1 MDYKADE
8 KVAVDH
14 GDEVH
19 EAHVA
24 VQLAHDVENQK
35 LSPWTPRMFRL
46 YFILACAYL
55 CGCLN
60 GYDGSLLGGIN
71 GMKAYQRY
79 FNMSSEGS
87 STGIVFA
94 MYNIG
99 SIAAVFFTAPV
110 NDFFGRRWGMFTGAV
125 VVIIGTCVQ
134 ATSTGRGQ
142 FLGGRFIL
150 GFGVSFCCVSAPCY
164 VSEMA
169 HPNWRG
175 TITGLY
181 NCTWYIGSII
191 ASWVVYGSSYIDGEI
206 AWRLPI
212 WCQMITS
219 GIVALGVLWLPES
232 PRWLI
237 AQDRVED
244 AVKVLATYHGEGD
257 ENHPMVVLQIK
268 EMTNQIAADA
278 TDKSWWD
285 YRGLW
290 NTHSA
295 RRRLIGVL
303 GMAVFGQVSGNSL
316 SSYYLPVMLKQA
328 GITDEKK
335 VLALNGVN
343 PVLCFFGAI
352 LGARLTDVIGRRPLL
367 IYSIIFCSCCFAVIT
382 GTSKLSLDQPD
393 NASAANATVAMIFI
407 FGIVFS
413 FGWTPLQ
420 SAYIAECLST
430 DIRAK
435 GTAVGNLASSIA
447 STIIQ
452 YSSGPAFEDIGYY
465 FYLVFVFWDLF
476 EAVFI
481 YFFFPETK
489 DRTLEELSEVFEAP
503 NPVKKSLQ
511 KRDAQTVMNTLNVT
525 GDAKLAGEY
534 FQGLMPIKLLHQ
546 PRSQTKEV
554 SNRTR
559 SQKLGAMLV
568 VPARQGWVIYQK
580 LDSLADS
587 DRCDGNNP
595 CATCA
600 SIGHDCTYGSEANS
614 RSKNDLILES
624 VLRVEK
630 TLHEL
635 RSAIPNGV
643 QLANSPQTNRTNS
656 FSGSSP
662 DLNLRRQSHAIQTPT
677 SQDQRENVNNL
688 ENAVLDSMHTSTTE
702 SILQWP
708 HFDVFPLL
716 RHDGDSIFY
725 LEQARPPL
733 VVASNPMYPYVDAE
747 DITSMLEAFERNI
760 NFWYPSMSQE
770 QLGNIRATLQ
780 TGMPSEDT
788 VHSCLCL
795 LTLGLGCA
803 SQAAEDLRFTAEPD
817 AAEKDRRLRKRKL
830 GDIYFQLALKKLH
843 VAHLQVDS
851 QSTQFRPLQ
860 AWEYLSATATRCMLL
875 LSYPPN
881 THDDEAEERIRRI
894 FWSCY
899 ILESD
904 YMAELSACPPSGIAR
919 VESSIPLP
927 STYHTHPSEIVEE
940 ESSLYFLACISMRR
954 LLNRVHQL
962 LYAKDTGAA
971 FDHTRFPRIVAELQ
985 RQLDDWREVLPAS
998 FSFSIDTEEAATA
1011 AGGFLRQRYLTYL
1024 RGFPQTVLIDT
1035 WICSLSMSGAML
1047 IILAASHV
1055 PALKEFI
1062 GSRATLVG
1070 SHLEKLFR
1078 NWREVSFGGDSP
1090 SVDRSMWLI
1099 QQADSYIRDCY

>member
-1 MDYKADE
+1 MDQANDE
-8 KVAVDH
+8 WPARK
-14 GDEVH
+14 
-19 EAHVA
+19 
-24 VQLAHDVENQK
+24 
-35 LSPWTPRMFRL
+35 RL
-46 YFILACAYL
+46 RTSHAC
-55 CGCLN
+55 
-60 GYDGSLLGGIN
+60 
-71 GMKAYQRY
+71 
-79 FNMSSEGS
+79 
-87 STGIVFA
+87 
-94 MYNIG
+94 
-99 SIAAVFFTAPV
+99 
-110 NDFFGRRWGMFTGAV
+110 
-125 VVIIGTCVQ
+125 
-134 ATSTGRGQ
+134 
-142 FLGGRFIL
+142 
-150 GFGVSFCCVSAPCY
+150 
-164 VSEMA
+164 
-169 HPNWRG
+169 
-175 TITGLY
+175 
-181 NCTWYIGSII
+181 
-191 ASWVVYGSSYIDGEI
+191 
-206 AWRLPI
+206 
-212 WCQMITS
+212 
-219 GIVALGVLWLPES
+219 
-232 PRWLI
+232 
-237 AQDRVED
+237 D
-244 AVKVLATYHGEGD
+244 A
-257 ENHPMVVLQIK
+257 
-268 EMTNQIAADA
+268 
-278 TDKSWWD
+278 
-285 YRGLW
+285 
-290 NTHSA
+290 
-295 RRRLIGVL
+295 
-303 GMAVFGQVSGNSL
+303 
-316 SSYYLPVMLKQA
+316 
-328 GITDEKK
+328 
-335 VLALNGVN
+335 
-343 PVLCFFGAI
+343 C
-352 LGARLTDVIGRRPLL
+352 
-367 IYSIIFCSCCFAVIT
+367 
-382 GTSKLSLDQPD
+382 
-393 NASAANATVAMIFI
+393 
-407 FGIVFS
+407 
-413 FGWTPLQ
+413 
-420 SAYIAECLST
+420 
-430 DIRAK
+430 
-435 GTAVGNLASSIA
+435 
-447 STIIQ
+447 
-452 YSSGPAFEDIGYY
+452 
-465 FYLVFVFWDLF
+465 
-476 EAVFI
+476 
-481 YFFFPETK
+481 
-489 DRTLEELSEVFEAP
+489 
-503 NPVKKSLQ
+503 
-511 KRDAQTVMNTLNVT
+511 
-525 GDAKLAGEY
+525 
-534 FQGLMPIKLLHQ
+534 
-546 PRSQTKEV
+546 
-554 SNRTR
+554 RTR
-559 SQKLGAMLV
+559 KT
-568 VPARQGWVIYQK
+568 
-580 LDSLADS
+580 
-587 DRCDGNNP
+587 RCDGNNP

-635 RSAIPNGV
+635 RSAIPAGV

-677 SQDQRENVNNL
+677 SQDQRENVNNF

-733 VVASNPMYPYVDAE
+733 AVASNPMYPYVDAE

-770 QLGNIRATLQ
+770 QLGNLRATLQ

-795 LTLGLGCA
+795 LTLALGCA

-851 QSTQFRPLQ
+851 GSTQCLFFTALYFASLVRPLQ

-1011 AGGFLRQRYLTYL
+1011 AGGFLRQRYLTCKGVIYRPYLMWMLSSSYAETRVPPIPDAMQNCKLCLDACLLHALDL

-1090 SVDRSMWLI
+1090 SVDRINGLVRESPFTTRIHERI
-1099 QQADSYIRDCY
+1099 QAAKAKASRDFRSDVVTVPVEEMMEAILAASVNDDIYDAEGDPSVKAL